1 MGRLQ
6 AAAWAACRRW
16 KLHWPVI
23 LIILVVC
30 LAIAARGVPWAD
42 AWSAL
47 QDAKPLWV
55 FAALA
60 ANCSIFPLWA
70 SQWWLLAPVAERP
83 RWLRMLDVTA
93 LVSLSHIFLPVFGT
107 QAMAI
112 GLLAIRGRLSSGAS
126 ASVVVADL
134 MLTGMARLSVLGV
147 ASIVMPSPPWIR
159 DGALSLLGV
168 TAVLF
173 VILFTFA
180 HGTSRIRRYVDQRPG
195 RIARLATKICD
206 GARHLDVLHSRV
218 RMSVGYLFA
227 IGKISCDVL
236 AALAVQYACGITLQP
251 QSAILVVAAL
261 NLATLLRTPGN
272 LGVYEAT
279 VLIIYQ
285 SLGIPTATALAASV
299 LQHFVALLP
308 TLSIGLIVF
317 ATRRSALSR
326 PH

>member
-1 MGRLQ
+1 MGRLR

-23 LIILVVC
+23 LIILAVC
-30 LAIAARGVPWAD
+30 LAIAARGVPWAE

-47 QDAKPLWV
+47 QDAKPLWI

-60 ANCSIFPLWA
+60 VNCSIFPLWA

-83 RWLRMLDVTA
+83 RWLRMLDITA
-93 LVSLSHIFLPVFGT
+93 LVSLSHVFLPALGT

-112 GLLAIRGRLSSGAS
+112 GLLTFRGGLSSGAS
-126 ASVVVADL
+126 TSVVVADL

-147 ASIVMPSPPWIR
+147 ASLVMPSPPWIR

-168 TAVLF
+168 FAVVV
-173 VILFTFA
+173 VILFTVV
-180 HGTSRIRRYVDQRPG
+180 HGTTGIRRYVDRRPG

-206 GARHLDVLHSRV
+206 GARHLDVLRSRV
-218 RMSVGYLFA
+218 RMSVGYLYA

-236 AALAVQYACGITLQP
+236 AALAVQHACDITLP
-251 QSAILVVAAL
+251 PESAILVIAAL
-261 NLATLLRTPGN
+261 SLATLLRTPGN

-285 SLGIPTATALAASV
+285 SLGVPTATALAASV

-308 TLSIGLIVF
+308 TLSIGLIAF
-317 ATRRSALSR
+317 ATRRPMLSR
-326 PH
+326 PR